1 MTRSAVS
8 TKTVG
13 DIIKE
18 ALRDSRVIPVE
29 QPVQAIDNERGID
42 ALNNIAKTWQAQDIN
57 LWLED
62 LAVLPLN
69 VGQARYLLGPS
80 GAECGNSSD
89 FFDTTLNAAQ
99 VATDTAITV
108 TSSEDMVEAP
118 DILTTDVTTSIQD
131 WTAINDATLSVSSGI
146 LITNVGGL
154 AGGADFS
161 LTTTPGVT
169 YRVRF
174 GYTLGTSVSCVF
186 SVLNSTTVA
195 STITLTATAASTEL
209 TITAVG
215 DTIIFRALNTST
227 TVGETS
233 TVSSLNYVNESTG
246 SIIGFELT
254 DGSRYWDRV
263 LNVNSTTSID
273 IRTGLSG
280 AASSGLSVLFF
291 TTQIER
297 PMRLLQRGCTYASTI
312 TESEIP
318 VTRWARSQ
326 YFEQPDKS
334 STGTVN
340 QYTYR
345 PRLSDG
351 ELFIW
356 QVAGNVNNVFRFNYV
371 RPALVYTE
379 TTDILDFPS
388 EWFEPL
394 KWTIAAELGPSYG
407 LPDNRQLVLE
417 SKAASSLQQVLDHD
431 TEMDAMILQPDLTR

>member
-1 MTRSAVS
+1 MTRSAIF

-13 DIIKE
+13 QILE
-18 ALRDSRVIPVE
+18 QALRDSRVIPVE
-29 QPVQAIDNERGID
+29 QPVQAIDNQRGID
-42 ALNNIAKTWQAQDIN
+42 ALNNIAKFWQSQDIN

-69 VGQARYLLGPS
+69 VGQARYLLGPD
-80 GAECGNSSD
+80 GAECGNSSE
-89 FFDTTLNAAQ
+89 FFNTTLNAAQ

-118 DILTTDVTTSIQD
+118 DILETDVTTSIQD
-131 WTAINDATLSVSSGI
+131 WTAINSATLSVSSGI

-154 AGGADFS
+154 AGGADFT
-161 LTTTPGVT
+161 LDTTVGET

-186 SVLNSTTVA
+186 SVLNGTTVA
-195 STITLTATAASTEL
+195 DTITLTATAASTEL
-209 TITAVG
+209 TITAVN
-215 DTIIFRALNTST
+215 DTITFRALNTSI
-227 TVGETS
+227 VAGETS
-233 TVSSLNYVNESTG
+233 TVSALNYVDESTG
-246 SIIGFELT
+246 SVIGFELT
-254 DGSRYWDRV
+254 DGSRYWDKV

-273 IRTGLSG
+273 ITDGLSG
-280 AASSGLSVLFF
+280 AATSGLSIFFF
-291 TTQIER
+291 TTQIDR
-297 PMRLLQRGCTYASTI
+297 PMRLLQEGCTYASTI

-345 PRLSDG
+345 PRLADG

-379 TTDILDFPS
+379 TTDLLDFPS
-388 EWFEPL
+388 EWYDPL
-394 KWTIAAELGPSYG
+394 KWAIAAELGPSYG

-417 SKAASSLQQVLDHD
+417 SKAATSLDKVLDHD
-431 TEMDAMILQPDLTR
+431 TEMDSMVLQPDLTR